1 MKFSIL
7 IAVAVSMLSSAC
19 FAQDDPK
26 IADLDPNAILF
37 PDPLGPVSPSP
48 APVDS
53 AILLTQNQVFVI
65 QSEVEFD
72 LVQFPEKSVLVTFDT
87 AGADSPYR
95 IRGVFAD
102 DPGRTQTRI
111 FRSKYLA
118 IVEPIEGKSG
128 RVELVAVPF
137 GYSKRGSFTRRFVDL
152 GVAPRPPPIPDVP
165 PVPTPDVPPVPK
177 PTGDFR
183 VIMIWE
189 TSANNSD
196 DTLRVFMNPEITRYL
211 TANCVTG
218 PGGVADWR
226 KWDKDTTPTS
236 IESPELTKMWAGIK
250 PLLGDVTL
258 PQIAVGVGTDV
269 KLIPLPKTVAET
281 LELLKKYK
289 EGR

>member
-26 IADLDPNAILF
+26 IPDFDPNAILF

-53 AILLTQNQVFVI
+53 AILLTQNQLFVV
-65 QSEVEFD
+65 QSDIEFD
-72 LVQFPEKSVLVTFDT
+72 LIQIPEKSVNISFDT
-87 AGADSPYR
+87 GGDSPYR
-95 IRGVFAD
+95 IRGIFAD

-111 FRSKYLA
+111 FKSKFLA
-118 IVEPIEGKSG
+118 IIEPIEGKSG
-128 RVELVAVPF
+128 RIELIAVPF
-137 GYSKRGSFTRRFVDL
+137 GYNKKGSYTKRFVDL
-152 GVAPRPPPIPDVP
+152 GVAPRPPPVP
-165 PVPTPDVPPVPK
+165 PVPPVPNPDVPPVPK

-196 DTLRVFMNPEITRYL
+196 DTLRVFMNPEITRYM
-211 TANCVTG
+211 TQNCVMG

-226 KWDKDTTPTS
+226 KWDKDISPTS
-236 IESPELTKMWAGIK
+236 EESPELSKIWSNIK
-250 PLLGDVTL
+250 PLLGDVVL
-258 PQIAVGVGTDV
+258 PQIAIGVGSDV
-269 KLIPLPKTVAET
+269 KLMPVPKTVAET